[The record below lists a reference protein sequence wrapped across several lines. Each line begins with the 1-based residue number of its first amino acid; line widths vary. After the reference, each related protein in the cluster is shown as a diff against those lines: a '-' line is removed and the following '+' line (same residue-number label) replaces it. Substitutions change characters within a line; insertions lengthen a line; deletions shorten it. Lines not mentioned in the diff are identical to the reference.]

1 MQGNFLTTVTALAV
15 GATLGVAIP
24 AAAQTAPPMGGG
36 YTNVIQIPVDDPATK
51 AIAGALF
58 KPTGKGPFPAVVYIS
73 GCNGVFPT
81 DLSRG
86 DAFRRGVLRPG
97 AIRRRRARPRRART

>member
-36 YTNVIQIPVDDPATK
+36 YTNVIPIPVEGVSFSSTS
-51 AIAGALF
+51 AIAR
-58 KPTGKGPFPAVVYIS
+58 PYRS
-73 GCNGVFPT
+73 CENG
-81 DLSRG
+81 
-86 DAFRRGVLRPG
+86 
-97 AIRRRRARPRRART
+97 ARTNLVDAAPWAPYASAPCATSTL